1 MTTSVSSQNDSALSV
16 HVAHE
21 ELENL
26 KKNMDIFFL
35 IVMGSIVFF
44 LQTGFAFYESG
55 SVRSKNVTNV
65 LFLNYLDTS
74 IGSLVYLLCG
84 YALAFGE
91 GNGFCGT
98 QYFAL
103 VDLPNGKM
111 AHCFFQYTF
120 SATAVAV
127 VKSALHERCSMTAYI
142 TCIITISGVTYPIV
156 SHWAWSPFGWLCN
169 MGYRDFAGS
178 GVVHAT
184 GGSAALAAALM
195 TGPRTGRFDTKGDV
209 NHIQPHSIPQAALGA
224 FIFLFGAIAFNAGSN
239 LTISNVK
246 DGQVISLVCLNTL
259 ICVAAATAT
268 SLIYQRYCTASGR
281 ALNNWNFINML
292 NGSFTGMVVICAGCD
307 QYPPWA
313 AFVVGCLGYFAF
325 LIVLKAM
332 HRFQIDDATNCVPVQ
347 LGGGYF
353 GVIAAAIF
361 GKNGIILS
369 PSKSSA
375 YGLLVN
381 IFGGLVIIIFSFIS
395 ILLLYGVLRYFNLH
409 RVSAQEEKLGLD
421 LAIHNQAAYHVD
433 EKEIKGIVPVE
444 PTRNRDSQ
452 LKNIYIYNYSKIR
465 TIAME

>member
-1 MTTSVSSQNDSALSV
+1 MASGVSSPNDVVPSV
-16 HVAHE
+16 QVLNE
-21 ELENL
+21 DLEHL

-35 IVMGSIVFF
+35 TVMGSIVFF

-55 SVRSKNVTNV
+55 SVRTKNVTNV

-103 VDLPNGKM
+103 VDLPYDKM

-127 VKSALHERCSMTAYI
+127 VKSALHERSSMTAYF
-142 TCIITISGVTYPIV
+142 TCIIVISGVTYPIV
-156 SHWAWSPFGWLCN
+156 SHWAWSQFGWLCN

-184 GGSAALAAALM
+184 GGSAALAVAL
-195 TGPRTGRFDTKGDV
+195 TIGPRTGRFDAKGDL
-209 NHIQPHSIPQAALGA
+209 NNIQPHSIPQAALGA

-239 LTISNVK
+239 LTISNAK
-246 DGQVISLVCLNTL
+246 DGPVISLVCLNTL
-259 ICVAAATAT
+259 ICVAAATTT
-268 SLIYQRYCTASGR
+268 SLFYQRYCTASGR
-281 ALNNWNFINML
+281 SLKNWNFINML

-325 LIVLKAM
+325 LLVLKAM
-332 HRFQIDDATNCVPVQ
+332 HRFQIDDATNGVPVQ

-353 GVIAAAIF
+353 GVIGAAIF
-361 GKNGIILS
+361 GHNGIILN
-369 PSKSSA
+369 PSKSSV

-381 IFGGLVIIIFSFIS
+381 IFGGLVIIVFSFFS
-395 ILLLYGVLRYFNLH
+395 IFLLYAVLRYFHLH
-409 RVSAQEEKLGLD
+409 RVTAQEETLGLD
-421 LAIHNQAAYHVD
+421 LAIHNQAAYDVD
-433 EKEIKGIVPVE
+433 GHQVRRIVPVE
-444 PTRNRDSQ
+444 P
-452 LKNIYIYNYSKIR
+452 KSK
-465 TIAME
+465 